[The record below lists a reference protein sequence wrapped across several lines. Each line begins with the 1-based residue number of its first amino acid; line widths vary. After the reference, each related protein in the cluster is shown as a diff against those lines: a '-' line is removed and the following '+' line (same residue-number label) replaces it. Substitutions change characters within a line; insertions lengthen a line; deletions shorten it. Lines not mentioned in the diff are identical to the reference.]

1 MVRHYNQASS
11 IAVKVQS
18 NETQI
23 TEITKV
29 TKTGCFLPSQDR
41 RYLIMG
47 RTVFPVLTESLDTN
61 KCRKDEKSV
70 NRQGRH
76 SCACLWSVSLFER
89 KQTFLLNQDRRYLR

>member
-1 MVRHYNQASS
+1 MVIHYNQASL

-18 NETQI
+18 NEKLI

-29 TKTGCFLPSQDR
+29 AKTGCFLPSQDR

-76 SCACLWSVSLFER
+76 SVLVFGLFICLKENKCSYSIRTEG
-89 KQTFLLNQDRRYLR
+89 T